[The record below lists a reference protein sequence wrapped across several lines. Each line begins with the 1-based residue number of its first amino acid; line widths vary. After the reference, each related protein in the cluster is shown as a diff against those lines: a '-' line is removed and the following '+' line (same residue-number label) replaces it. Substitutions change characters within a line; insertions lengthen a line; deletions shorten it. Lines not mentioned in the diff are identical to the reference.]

1 MKVFIYYIKRNIGWI
16 AATLLTL
23 FAMCII
29 MELNGV
35 AFSEWIYGGVICL
48 FLVLVIGGID
58 FFRYYNRHRELIK
71 MQKVI
76 KISVDA
82 LSMPGDQI
90 EEDYQ
95 TLLQLVHEDKV
106 KAVNDLENRRKDLME
121 YYTMWVHQIKTPI
134 AAMQLLLQS
143 EDTPKNREA
152 AEELFRIEQYV
163 KMALQYTRLDSET
176 TDFLIQRYNLDD
188 IVREAVRCYARL
200 FIRKK
205 ISLNYQPLQVQVL
218 TDEKWLEFVIEQVL
232 SNAVKYTPKGSV
244 SICMEGSST
253 LVIEDTGIGIRK
265 EDLPRVCEKGYTGY
279 NGHTDKRSTGIGLYL
294 SKRILE
300 KLSHTIEIESE
311 MGKGTRVKIG
321 LITKEKIHE

>member
-244 SICMEGSST
+244 SIYMEGSST

-311 MGKGTRVKIG
+311 MGVGTKVKIG